1 MLGRLFLL
9 FTLVPLVELWLLV
22 QIGEVVGLPATLAAV
37 VMTGALGASLAKR
50 EGLRT
55 LHAWQESLA
64 RGQLPEEGLAS
75 GLLILVGGIFLV
87 TPGVLTDVIGL
98 SMLLPPLRRAAAAA
112 LTARA
117 RGHLTMHAV
126 GGEERFAGANF
137 TDLPFGGRGHEGDEG
152 DVIDVD
158 AYTATATAD
167 GSGTEAAQ
175 GTSREAHAP
184 RPLKGPS

>member
-9 FTLVPLVELWLLV
+9 FTVIPLVELWLLV

-37 VMTGALGASLAKR
+37 VTTGALGASLAKR

-55 LHAWQESLA
+55 LRAWQDSLA

-87 TPGVLTDVIGL
+87 TPGVLTDVLGL

-158 AYTATATAD
+158 AYTATAD

-175 GTSREAHAP
+175 RTSREAHEP

>member
-1 MLGRLFLL
+1 MLGRQFLL

-98 SMLLPPLRRAAAAA
+98 SMLLPPLRRAAAWGLLA
-112 LTARA
+112 L
-117 RGHLTMHAV
+117 LIAV
-126 GGEERFAGANF
+126 YPANIHMLVNDVYLPDMPRERW
-137 TDLPFGGRGHEGDEG
+137 L
-152 DVIDVD
+152 
-158 AYTATATAD
+158 
-167 GSGTEAAQ
+167 
-175 GTSREAHAP
+175 
-184 RPLKGPS
+184 L

>member
-9 FTLVPLVELWLLV
+9 FTVIPLAELWLLV

-37 VMTGALGASLAKR
+37 VATGALGASLAKR

-55 LHAWQESLA
+55 LRAWQDSLA

-87 TPGVLTDVIGL
+87 TPGVLTDVLGL
-98 SMLLPPLRRAAAAA
+98 SMLLRSGAPPPRRHYC
-112 LTARA
+112 A

-126 GGEERFAGANF
+126 GGEDPSRAR
-137 TDLPFGGRGHEGDEG
+137 TSRPLPGGRGGRRDRRG
-152 DVIDVD
+152 
-158 AYTATATAD
+158 
-167 GSGTEAAQ
+167 
-175 GTSREAHAP
+175 RLRR
-184 RPLKGPS
+184 RPHRRPY